1 MAKKEGALFEYG
13 SGSEYINSVL
23 SGERLS
29 NNLKALAR
37 IIAGRKIKQMKSQ
50 DKDIST
56 AKAKRAVKDAIAEA
70 KAEQKTTTSTTNTK
84 PKTPSKP
91 KTTTTKSTN
100 PGRPGGES
108 GTRTAKKKTYKIKKG
123 DTLSEIAEKNN
134 TTVKALAEKNNIK
147 DPNKIYAGNSLKLNK
162 GGYANCGASVAP
174 NRKSKS

>member
-37 IIAGRKIKQMKSQ
+37 TIAGRKFKEMKSQ

-70 KAEQKTTTSTTNTK
+70 KKKQSGTASATK
-84 PKTPSKP
+84 PKTTS
-91 KTTTTKSTN
+91 TKSTN

-108 GTRTAKKKTYKIKKG
+108 GTRTAKKETESSSKKTYKIKKG

-147 DPNKIYAGNSLKLNK
+147 DPDKIYAGNSLKLNK